1 MDGWIGD
8 ANQQRPLL
16 YGRSGIGAWL
26 YCLQSISLFAIICNC
41 NLLARLSSHLH
52 LYIPDAV
59 GGGKEAFN
67 DETYKVVV
75 MLILDHL
82 IVGVTMVLSLLI
94 DDVPRWVRNGIA
106 RKHLRDR
113 ALLHQYVVDS
123 LEVSFRSEKLKQKQ
137 IHSHKSSMG
146 GAAELSSVRR
156 STNVDTI
163 GSLNHRSSPSKS
175 DEASP
180 RRSAKTS
187 QESPSRSAK
196 TSQESPSPS
205 AKTLDSS
212 PGSVK
217 RSWFSSLHLK
227 NT

>member
-1 MDGWIGD
+1 
-8 ANQQRPLL
+8 L

-82 IVGVTMVLSLLI
+82 IVGVTMVMSLLI

-113 ALLHQYVVDS
+113 ALLHQYVADS
-123 LEVSFRSEKLKQKQ
+123 LHVWSRLEKQKQ
-137 IHSHKSSMG
+137 KQLQIHSLKSSIG
-146 GAAELSSVRR
+146 GAAELSSERR
-156 STNVDTI
+156 STNADTI
-163 GSLNHRSSPSKS
+163 GSLNHRSSRSKS
-175 DEASP
+175 DA
-180 RRSAKTS
+180 A
-187 QESPSRSAK
+187 SPSRSAK
-196 TSQESPSPS
+196 TSQESSSPS
-205 AKTLDSS
+205 AKTSDSS

-217 RSWFSSLHLK
+217 RSWFPSLHLK

>member
-1 MDGWIGD
+1 M
-8 ANQQRPLL
+8 

-59 GGGKEAFN
+59 GGGKEAFD
-67 DETYKVVV
+67 DETYKVAV

-82 IVGVTMVLSLLI
+82 IVGVTMVMSLLI

-113 ALLHQYVVDS
+113 ALLHQYVADS
-123 LEVSFRSEKLKQKQ
+123 LDMWSRSEKQKQKQLQ

-146 GAAELSSVRR
+146 GAAELSSERR
-156 STNVDTI
+156 STNVDTL
-163 GSLNHRSSPSKS
+163 GSLNHRGSRSKS
-175 DEASP
+175 DA
-180 RRSAKTS
+180 A
-187 QESPSRSAK
+187 SPSRSAK

-205 AKTLDSS
+205 AKTSDSS

-217 RSWFSSLHLK
+217 RSWFPSLHLK